1 MSFANLST
9 SCSDAMRIFAEM
21 DVIELRNKVKK
32 LELAA
37 YHEKLPSL
45 SVVMTAF
52 NKNAQDEEGNYIQC
66 ECYDCISNDR
76 VDENDMT
83 DATCTF
89 LPRWNELLKRVNA
102 SVETGEVMPKFVT
115 QNHVESSCA
124 LFTIDDTLWYNDI
137 SSWGR
142 PLSSLNSP
150 RRKVW
155 DTIVEEAIFPVDNGW
170 QSHCNEGVSECLGN
184 CRFGDELYHPGTWKT
199 YDGSKCQ
206 CIRCRCGLW
215 VPQEH
220 KEAFGGTCGTCAAVI
235 HIQKFRNHESV

>member
-1 MSFANLST
+1 M
-9 SCSDAMRIFAEM
+9 
-21 DVIELRNKVKK
+21 IELRNKVRK

-45 SVVMTAF
+45 SAVMAGF

-66 ECYDCISNDR
+66 ECYHCIENGR
-76 VDENDMT
+76 VDET
-83 DATCTF
+83 DRTEDTCLF

-102 SVETGEVMPKFVT
+102 SVETGKALPTFVT
-115 QNHVESSCA
+115 QNHVESTCA
-124 LFTIDDTLWYNDI
+124 LFTIDDGIWYNDI

-155 DTIVEEAIFPVDNGW
+155 DRIVKAAIFPVDDGW

-184 CRFGDELYHPGTWKT
+184 CRFGDESYHPETWKT

-206 CIRCRCGLW
+206 CIRCRCGTW
-215 VPQEH
+215 VPCNYHQIH
-220 KEAFGGTCGTCAAVI
+220 NGSCGTCAAVM
-235 HIQKFRNHESV
+235 HIQKTM